1 MGLVAFTVFVLMPIA
16 EIAVAIVIAD
26 QIGWSWTLLALLGL
40 SILGVL
46 VIRGTFRAAREIA
59 MTPQPISAAP
69 AVGAKA
75 ADAGFRL
82 LAGFLLVIPG
92 FITGTI
98 GLLLLL
104 PPVRALAR
112 VAAGN
117 AMIRRYPSMQTT
129 LIRVRVM
136 TDPGNVIPGQVVDP
150 EQRGPAGDEQP
161 PRSLP

>member
-1 MGLVAFTVFVLMPIA
+1 MGLVAFTVFILMPIA
-16 EIAVAIVIAD
+16 EIAVAIVVAE
-26 QIGWSWTLLALLGL
+26 QIGWDWTLLALLGL

-59 MTPQPISAAP
+59 MTPQPMSAAP

-82 LAGFLLVIPG
+82 LAGILLVIPG
-92 FITGTI
+92 FITGAI
-98 GLLLLL
+98 GLLLLV

-150 EQRGPAGDEQP
+150 QQPRQPGDEPP